1 MTIDVNGSLSS
12 IQAPSGNPAGFE
24 VMGHPHHIHSE
35 GVQISGPL
43 GFEIGD
49 RCRHDVSKFIP
60 RLNPSQ
66 GHGSQKS
73 GALVSVSTG
82 TVMSHASRV
91 MGECASTLEGPCHIV
106 NLP

>member
-1 MTIDVNGSLSS
+1 
-12 IQAPSGNPAGFE
+12 
-24 VMGHPHHIHSE
+24 
-35 GVQISGPL
+35 
-43 GFEIGD
+43 
-49 RCRHDVSKFIP
+49 VSKFIP
-60 RLNPSQ
+60 GLNPSQ